1 MAALASAP
9 TSAPSA
15 PRAPLTVLQQCATPL
30 AGDGLTDTEAA
41 ELEQLFRTLADRHR
55 VRMINM
61 LVRAAG
67 EPVCVCEFTDAL
79 GLAQPT
85 VSYHLKKLADA
96 GIVTRERRASFVYT
110 QLADGALERVAALV
124 VAPA

>member
-1 MAALASAP
+1 MAASPASA
-9 TSAPSA
+9 A

-30 AGDGLTDTEAA
+30 AGDGLTVAEAA

-110 QLADGALERVAALV
+110 SLAEGALERVAALV
-124 VAPA
+124 GPVPGVAPA